1 MVHDVISSFL
11 LFLDILE
18 IYMKLNMCINIKMC
32 KYKNTNANVFAFK
45 KITVFY
51 FKSLKA
57 HKKL

>member
-1 MVHDVISSFL
+1 
-11 LFLDILE
+11 
-18 IYMKLNMCINIKMC
+18 MCINIKMC